1 MSYILKALKRAEN
14 DRSKDNPK
22 NFEDILSDEWS
33 TREPNT
39 KNHSGWTFF
48 LAVLL
53 IIAAVLILS
62 ICLLYT
68 SPSPRDKRQSR
79 MPSSA

>member
-33 TREPNT
+33 TREPDT
-39 KNHSGWTFF
+39 KNYSRWTFF
-48 LAVLL
+48 LAALL

-62 ICLLYT
+62 TVLTEHEFKSKKLLF
-68 SPSPRDKRQSR
+68 
-79 MPSSA
+79 